1 MQNLAVYLKKYRKES
16 ILAPLFK
23 LLEALFDLFVPLVI
37 ARMIDTDAASNRH
50 LIFLYFGVLL
60 LLAFVGLGFS
70 IVAQFFSAKASV
82 GFAGAVRQAVFDH
95 IQTFSFTEL
104 DAIGRDTLSIRCKP
118 ASIWGS
124 VCCSAARSSC

>member
-60 LLAFVGLGFS
+60 LLAFVC
-70 IVAQFFSAKASV
+70 
-82 GFAGAVRQAVFDH
+82 
-95 IQTFSFTEL
+95 T
-104 DAIGRDTLSIRCKP
+104 
-118 ASIWGS
+118 W
-124 VCCSAARSSC
+124 